1 MIFAEYG
8 PSSEACFNLESE
20 TPSLWLRKVLGSIIP
35 NNKRVLAILDQNRKL
50 MVGHELRTLEEFRQH
65 NEDLIAR
72 HVANEDGGMKF
83 PEAMDRI
90 MVDDV

>member
-1 MIFAEYG
+1 
-8 PSSEACFNLESE
+8 
-20 TPSLWLRKVLGSIIP
+20 
-35 NNKRVLAILDQNRKL
+35 

-65 NEDLIAR
+65 NDDLIAR

-90 MVDDV
+90 MVDNV